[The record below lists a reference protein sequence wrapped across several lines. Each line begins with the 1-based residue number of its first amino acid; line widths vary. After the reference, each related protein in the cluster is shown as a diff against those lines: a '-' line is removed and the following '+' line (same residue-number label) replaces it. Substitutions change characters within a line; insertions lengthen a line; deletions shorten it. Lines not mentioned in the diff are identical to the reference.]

1 MIAKDAYQI
10 LGLPENA
17 SPRRIKERYRYLV
30 KCYHPD
36 RWPDPAGRIKAA
48 ETFRQISDAYQTL
61 LPVVRQAGL
70 SLQTRRL
77 NALYDQ
83 GQTLY
88 KQKKWTQALV
98 VFTEIVAIDPAYKDT
113 LTLLR
118 EARRRHQKLLALYT
132 EAEQYLQ
139 QRQWTAAKERFEQ
152 IAQQDPHYRET
163 SQKLKQAK
171 RELLKQGFL
180 ER

>member
-17 SPRRIKERYRYLV
+17 SPRRIKERYRNLV

-36 RWPDPAGRIKAA
+36 RWPDPAGRAKAV
-48 ETFRQISDAYQTL
+48 ETFRQISAAYQTL
-61 LPVVRQAGL
+61 LPVVRQASL
-70 SLQTRRL
+70 SPQERQL
-77 NALYDQ
+77 NALYEQ

-88 KQKKWTQALV
+88 RQKKWTQALA
-98 VFTEIVAIDPAYKDT
+98 VFTQIIAINPAFKDT

-118 EARRRHQKLLALYT
+118 EARRKHQHLLALYN

-139 QRQWTAAKERFEQ
+139 QRQWSAAKDRFEQ
-152 IAQQDPHYRET
+152 VAQSDPNYRET
-163 SQKLKQAK
+163 SQKLKRAK
-171 RELLKQGFL
+171 RELLRQGFL